1 MRKLNSVIC
10 VSTVLFCSLGFHTY
24 FFDPSATPTTRWVTQ
39 YASWISP
46 GLFGG
51 GFQDVTAL
59 SHETS
64 EAFND
69 SFLNNAT
76 PNWQFPG
83 LSAKAEICQNNLE
96 TGDPVEV
103 LPTAT
108 VPVTLQENGQSFT
121 YHPQTEALL
130 QWFEMGP
137 SSNAVDGAFSFP
149 DEGALPHSALPCP
162 P

>member
-1 MRKLNSVIC
+1 
-10 VSTVLFCSLGFHTY
+10 
-24 FFDPSATPTTRWVTQ
+24 
-39 YASWISP
+39 
-46 GLFGG
+46 LFGG

-69 SFLNNAT
+69 PFGNDVVPT
-76 PNWQFPG
+76 WQFPDQPPT
-83 LSAKAEICQNNLE
+83 SEVCQGNLE

-108 VPVTLQENGQSFT
+108 VGIFLKHRNQTFL

-130 QWFEMGP
+130 QWFEMGTT
-137 SSNAVDGAFSFP
+137 SNAIDGAFSYP
-149 DEGALPHSALPCP
+149 NTAALTPSAVPCP
-162 P
+162 Q